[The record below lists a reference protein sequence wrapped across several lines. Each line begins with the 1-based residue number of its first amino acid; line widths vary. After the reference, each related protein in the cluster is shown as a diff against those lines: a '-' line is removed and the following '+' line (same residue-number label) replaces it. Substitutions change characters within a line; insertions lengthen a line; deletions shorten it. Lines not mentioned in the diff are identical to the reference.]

1 MDITIR
7 IFNTMAWATPRR
19 CLWLR
24 RPDHHRGLTRRK
36 KSHTVPVWRRER
48 QFWPPLYP
56 KKTTQPSPWPP
67 LHRWS
72 LSRLCWPP
80 LEATWLRDDYIVG
93 SRPDCYAPVS
103 VGPWTGSDHCLPE
116 TTRTDDV
123 NRVFVDE
130 VNPLSFSAC
139 PTLSISLCKAIA
151 SES

>member
-1 MDITIR
+1 MAITIR
-7 IFNTMAWATPRR
+7 IFTTMEWAIPRR
-19 CLWLR
+19 RLCLTR
-24 RPDHHRGLTRRK
+24 SDHHSDLTRHK
-36 KSHTVPVWRRER
+36 KSHTVTVWRRER
-48 QFWPPLYP
+48 QFWPPP
-56 KKTTQPSPWPP
+56 SPEKPTQPSPWPP

-72 LSRLCWPP
+72 LWRLCWPP
-80 LEATWLRDDYIVG
+80 LEATWLRGEHISG

-151 SES
+151 SGS